1 MKLNGQPIDIMQPE
15 CLKMKAI
22 EPVLLLGA
30 DRFANLDIRI
40 TVKGGG
46 RVAQIYGN
54 GFWYIFHFI
63 AIRQAISRAIVA
75 YYQKCNSHVSL
86 LRIDVDEQ
94 SKREIKDLLISFDR
108 SLIATGI
115 ILFFI
120 IIVDPRRTEPKKYG
134 GPSARARYQKSY
146 R

>member
-1 MKLNGQPIDIMQPE
+1 MSAEAKPSVQAFGRKKTAVAVAHCTYGKGVMKLNGQPIDILQPE
-15 CLKMKAI
+15 CLKMKAV

-30 DRFANLDIRI
+30 ERFANLDIRI

-46 RVAQIYGN
+46 RVAQIY
-54 GFWYIFHFI
+54 

-75 YYQKCNSHVSL
+75 FYQKYVN
-86 LRIDVDEQ
+86 EQ
-94 SKREIKDLLISFDR
+94 DKREIKDILVKYDR
-108 SLIATGI
+108 SLIAA
-115 ILFFI
+115 
-120 IIVDPRRTEPKKYG
+120 DPRRCEPKKYG

>member
-1 MKLNGQPIDIMQPE
+1 MSYVP
-15 CLKMKAI
+15 
-22 EPVLLLGA
+22 
-30 DRFANLDIRI
+30 
-40 TVKGGG
+40 
-46 RVAQIYGN
+46 
-54 GFWYIFHFI
+54 
-63 AIRQAISRAIVA
+63 
-75 YYQKCNSHVSL
+75 L

-108 SLIATGI
+108 SLIATGMLI
-115 ILFFI
+115 SIL

>member
-1 MKLNGQPIDIMQPE
+1 MVKNY
-15 CLKMKAI
+15 
-22 EPVLLLGA
+22 
-30 DRFANLDIRI
+30 NLDFILQLF
-40 TVKGGG
+40 VKLSLELLQLIIKNV
-46 RVAQIYGN
+46 RKLI
-54 GFWYIFHFI
+54 IL
-63 AIRQAISRAIVA
+63 
-75 YYQKCNSHVSL
+75 CNIL
-86 LRIDVDEQ
+86 DVDEQ

-115 ILFFI
+115 FLFLT

>member
-1 MKLNGQPIDIMQPE
+1 MIIL
-15 CLKMKAI
+15 
-22 EPVLLLGA
+22 
-30 DRFANLDIRI
+30 
-40 TVKGGG
+40 
-46 RVAQIYGN
+46 
-54 GFWYIFHFI
+54 
-63 AIRQAISRAIVA
+63 
-75 YYQKCNSHVSL
+75 CNIL
-86 LRIDVDEQ
+86 DVDEQ

>member
-1 MKLNGQPIDIMQPE
+1 MVMVFDISFISQLFVKLSLE
-15 CLKMKAI
+15 
-22 EPVLLLGA
+22 LLQLIIKNV
-30 DRFANLDIRI
+30 RKLII
-40 TVKGGG
+40 L
-46 RVAQIYGN
+46 
-54 GFWYIFHFI
+54 
-63 AIRQAISRAIVA
+63 
-75 YYQKCNSHVSL
+75 CNIL
-86 LRIDVDEQ
+86 DVDEQ

>member
-1 MKLNGQPIDIMQPE
+1 MLIIKSVRKLII
-15 CLKMKAI
+15 L
-22 EPVLLLGA
+22 
-30 DRFANLDIRI
+30 
-40 TVKGGG
+40 
-46 RVAQIYGN
+46 
-54 GFWYIFHFI
+54 
-63 AIRQAISRAIVA
+63 
-75 YYQKCNSHVSL
+75 CNIL
-86 LRIDVDEQ
+86 DVDEQ